1 MSIPR
6 DYRPLTFTD
15 SWGLLNAYLSLN
27 LNPPSPYQK
36 GSKIKRKIKI
46 MIKIM
51 IKGEWGGLR

>member
-27 LNPPSPYQK
+27 LNPPSPYHK
-36 GSKIKRKIKI
+36 GSKIKI